1 MAQNYERWKLHT
13 YLEVTKPVS
22 HIDIKLELKVD
33 LNEHGHD
40 QKITTILILRYAT
53 GKEIITTL
61 DMAIPRSE
69 LLKLDAKLNVTLPSF
84 NPMIFTIKIDEKKP
98 REYDVS
104 RLNNEAFFKK
114 INWNALFFLGG
125 RDGRLVQRS

>member
-1 MAQNYERWKLHT
+1 MSQNYERSKLHT
-13 YLEVTKPVS
+13 YVEVTKPIS

-33 LNEHGHD
+33 INQHGHD
-40 QKITTILILRYAT
+40 QKTTTILILRYAT

-61 DMAIPRSE
+61 DLAIPRSD

-84 NPMIFTIKIDEKKP
+84 IPMIFTIKIDEKKP

-104 RLNNEAFFKK
+104 KNHPLWHQQYFTY
-114 INWNALFFLGG
+114 
-125 RDGRLVQRS
+125 